1 MDCGTPLYICRDVSY
16 TYPDGS
22 AALDNVSLEIC
33 RGTSTAIIGVNG
45 SGKSTLLLILSGL
58 LNPSKGSILYK
69 GVPLDKYRGLRR
81 EVGIVFQNPE
91 DQFITSTVYEEIIFG
106 PRQLGLEDDELE
118 SIVEEVSNQFMVK
131 DLLGKSPFRLS
142 GGEKRRVAIASIA
155 SYDPEIFILDEPFQ
169 DLSLN
174 YKIMLIK
181 YLVNKAREGH
191 TIIYSCNDTDIP
203 IFFVDYIGILYRGKL
218 IAYGEAGDIIRDM
231 DLLRS
236 AELDTSILKT
246 FYRLLDNEDV
256 NIPFSIDIL
265 DKILDL

>member
-1 MDCGTPLYICRDVSY
+1 MCSDTPLYTCRDISY

-22 AALDNVSLEIC
+22 TALDNVSLEVR

-45 SGKSTLLLILSGL
+45 SGKSTLLLILAGL
-58 LNPSKGSILYK
+58 LKPSNGRVLYK
-69 GVPLDKYRGLRR
+69 GVPLDKYRGFRR

-106 PRQLGLEDDELE
+106 PRQLGLDNDELD
-118 SIVEEVSNQFMVK
+118 SLVKEVSSIFMIN

-142 GGEKRRVAIASIA
+142 GGEKRRVAIASVA
-155 SYDPEIFILDEPFQ
+155 SYNPEVLILDEPFH

-181 YLVNKAREGH
+181 YLLSKVNKGH
-191 TIIYSCNDTDIP
+191 TVIYSCNDADIS
-203 IFFVDYIGILYRGKL
+203 IFFVDYIGILYNGRL
-218 IAYGEAGDIIRDM
+218 IAYGESSDIIRNT
-231 DLLRS
+231 DLLRG

-246 FYRLLDNEDV
+246 FYRLLDNEDI
-256 NIPFSIDIL
+256 NPPFSIDIL
-265 DKILDL
+265 DRISGM